1 MEARL
6 TNTFCRPAVF
16 EGLPIEMLQ
25 DGLAARIDRYLRA
38 AGALDAAT
46 RSRLGVAAARDLWA
60 RNFGDEV
67 SWAEI
72 VAAVDRSLAA
82 EFTLEGPSAETLG
95 ARGRVA
101 LHLAS
106 DHVAAGT
113 GSATPPRIHRQ
124 MYPQGLSPWRPSFAS
139 WRRLQLSRPAQGL
152 AASLCW
158 LAILIIP

>member
-1 MEARL
+1 VEARL
-6 TNTFCRPAVF
+6 TDTLSRPRIF

-38 AGALDAAT
+38 TGALDAAT
-46 RSRLGVAAARDLWA
+46 RSRLGVATARDLWE
-60 RNFGDEV
+60 RNLGDEV

-82 EFTLEGPSAETLG
+82 EFALDGISAETLG

-101 LHLAS
+101 LGLAS
-106 DHVAAGT
+106 DHVAAET
-113 GSATPPRIHRQ
+113 GAATPPRIHRQ
-124 MYPQGLSPWRPSFAS
+124 MHPQELSPWRPSFA
-139 WRRLQLSRPAQGL
+139 WRRLRLSRPTQGL

-158 LAILIIP
+158 LAILTIP